1 MCYLARTRA
10 IMSARFRFILTT
22 TISSRNKRICI
33 HIQPVNC
40 LARVM
45 RVSRWRL
52 AKPHGAWE
60 LNQPDARIKF
70 MRLPCATFE
79 TGGGGEGSPKT
90 TVTSLLNCWLH
101 IFWCESNTRWGPDK
115 RTCYVLRYSNLNET
129 RIKVELRFAGR
140 IKAHL
145 RCGNSKFHGEV
156 APRDVIIF
164 VLGCIK
170 RIYPV
175 EKRKVSRARNNWA
188 HCRLTMNISLNYS
201 TPILIFDSRIS
212 NVLFH
217 FFFFY

>member
-1 MCYLARTRA
+1 MCY
-10 IMSARFRFILTT
+10 I
-22 TISSRNKRICI
+22 RN
-33 HIQPVNC
+33 
-40 LARVM
+40 
-45 RVSRWRL
+45 
-52 AKPHGAWE
+52 E
-60 LNQPDARIKF
+60 
-70 MRLPCATFE
+70 
-79 TGGGGEGSPKT
+79 GGGRGEGSPKT
-90 TVTSLLNCWLH
+90 TVTVTSLLNCWLH

-115 RTCYVLRYSNLNET
+115 RTCYVSRYSNLNET
-129 RIKVELRFAGR
+129 WIKVELRFAGR

-201 TPILIFDSRIS
+201 TPIFGSRIS
-212 NVLFH
+212 NVSFH
-217 FFFFY
+217 FFFSFIKKKKKGEKKKKLVENNYLNLALNVIFYKYWRNFF

>member
-1 MCYLARTRA
+1 MRA
-10 IMSARFRFILTT
+10 LSLCVCRVLHL
-22 TISSRNKRICI
+22 KRGGGGKD
-33 HIQPVNC
+33 HWK
-40 LARVM
+40 
-45 RVSRWRL
+45 RWRL
-52 AKPHGAWE
+52 H
-60 LNQPDARIKF
+60 QP
-70 MRLPCATFE
+70 
-79 TGGGGEGSPKT
+79 
-90 TVTSLLNCWLH
+90 LLNCWLH
-101 IFWCESNTRWGPDK
+101 IFWCESNTGLGPDK
-115 RTCYVLRYSNLNET
+115 RTCYVSRYSNLNET

-201 TPILIFDSRIS
+201 TPILIFESRIS
-212 NVLFH
+212 NVSFH
-217 FFFFY
+217 FFLFSY